1 MQCFGCCIQL
11 SQILLWNTGDQEYGD
26 ALADLVRQLC
36 DVVKKRSLNRQDAL
50 RLRGRLGFADAF
62 LHGRLGAL
70 VLKRLVDH
78 AYGSTAAVDDDL
90 AGILEMMILR
100 LQTAGPKTVN
110 SQAVREWFVFT
121 DAAYDKESQDGGLG
135 AVLVSSNGDCTA
147 WFSVQ
152 LDKSMCD
159 VFGASDKE
167 TINYL

>member
-1 MQCFGCCIQL
+1 
-11 SQILLWNTGDQEYGD
+11 LLWNTGDQEYGD
-26 ALADLVRQLC
+26 ALADLVRQLG

-135 AVLVSSNGDCTA
+135 AVLVSNGDCTA

>member
-1 MQCFGCCIQL
+1 MRCFGCCIQL

-26 ALADLVRQLC
+26 ALADLVRQLG

-110 SQAVREWFVFT
+110 SQAVRN
-121 DAAYDKESQDGGLG
+121 GLF
-135 AVLVSSNGDCTA
+135 LQMLPTTKNRRMED
-147 WFSVQ
+147 
-152 LDKSMCD
+152 
-159 VFGASDKE
+159 
-167 TINYL
+167 